1 MDLIR
6 EIRIK
11 LHGFGSPSLENT
23 IVLIKMLPVSTKVST
38 LKQSLEKLLNN
49 QFVLSKSSS
58 TILPPSEIETIA
70 PVDRQTLQFK
80 QEILWDDFGLDHY
93 KFRNRL
99 GQNYAELNLFLN
111 EHLAQEETINVS
123 VKARSAWLRAGEQ
136 VRKKVHQAFIPDPNL
151 ATKWIPKAGYPYES
165 RKFKKIKENFGSIR
179 VYISLTTTT
188 NLLLL
193 SFSCHSFCLSSI

>member
-111 EHLAQEETINVS
+111 EQLAQEETINVS

-165 RKFKKIKENFGSIR
+165 RKFKKIKDNFGSIR

-193 SFSCHSFCLSSI
+193 SFSCHSFF

>member
-193 SFSCHSFCLSSI
+193 SFSCDSFFLSSI

>member
-111 EHLAQEETINVS
+111 EQLAQEETINVS

-165 RKFKKIKENFGSIR
+165 RKFKKIKDNFGSIR
-179 VYISLTTTT
+179 VNISLTTTT

-193 SFSCHSFCLSSI
+193 SFSCHSFF

>member
-165 RKFKKIKENFGSIR
+165 RKFKKIKDNFGSIR

-193 SFSCHSFCLSSI
+193 SFSCDSFFLSSI

>member
-165 RKFKKIKENFGSIR
+165 RKFKKIKDNFGSIR

-193 SFSCHSFCLSSI
+193 SFSCDSFFLASI